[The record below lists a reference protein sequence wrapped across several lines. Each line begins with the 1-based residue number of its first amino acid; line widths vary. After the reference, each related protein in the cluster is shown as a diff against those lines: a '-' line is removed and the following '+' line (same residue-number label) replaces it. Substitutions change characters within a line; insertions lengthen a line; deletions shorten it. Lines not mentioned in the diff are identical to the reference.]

1 MKSYHGTSGGG
12 LASLVLREHPVPEPG
27 LREVLVRVRANSLNA
42 RELSV
47 LRGTYPLPV
56 KPDVIMCADG
66 AGSVEA
72 VGPQVTR
79 FSELKVGDRIR
90 ASYFESVVLELRK
103 PGEAAKAPA
112 DTLIGTTGGTAKP
125 PAAGVARRQTA
136 TVTVLKVDQ
145 SAPSITVQAPD
156 GRTVTRKVNDKNAI
170 ANVKA
175 GDRIDVTYT
184 EALVATVEPV
194 K

>member
-1 MKSYHGTSGGG
+1 MSRLSLLSRIIAVAALAVPSLAIAQQTSMSQSQLTSKTVTIQAIDAATRTLTVKLENG
-12 LASLVLREHPVPEPG
+12 
-27 LREVLVRVRANSLNA
+27 EVDSFQ
-42 RELSV
+42 
-47 LRGTYPLPV
+47 
-56 KPDVIMCADG
+56 
-66 AGSVEA
+66 

-79 FSELKVGDRIR
+79 FGELKVGDRIR

-112 DTLIGTTGGTAKP
+112 DTLVGTAGGTAKP
-125 PAAGVARRQTA
+125 PAAGVARRQTT

-145 SAPSITVQAPD
+145 AVPSITVQAAD
-156 GRTVTRKVNDKNAI
+156 GRTVTRIVKDKNAI

-175 GDRIDVTYT
+175 GDRIDITYT

>member
-1 MKSYHGTSGGG
+1 MSRLILLSRII
-12 LASLVLREHPVPEPG
+12 ACAALVLAPSSPALAQQTSVTQSQLTSKTVTIQAIDAAARMLTVRLENG
-27 LREVLVRVRANSLNA
+27 EVDSF
-42 RELSV
+42 E
-47 LRGTYPLPV
+47 
-56 KPDVIMCADG
+56 
-66 AGSVEA
+66 

-112 DTLIGTTGGTAKP
+112 DTLAATSGTAAKP
-125 PAAGVARRQTA
+125 PAGAVARRQTT
-136 TVTVLKVDQ
+136 TVTVLKVDPA
-145 SAPSITVQAPD
+145 APSLTVQTAD

-184 EALVATVEPV
+184 QALVATVEPV